1 MDLDILA
8 NDEGYKS
15 LEKNDTQGA
24 YVDALIDTKIY
35 IKFRGFRAAVVEVV
49 IREELIVSSDPVFRN
64 P

>member
-8 NDEGYKS
+8 NDAGYKS

-24 YVDALIDTKIY
+24 YADALIDTKIY
-35 IKFRGFRAAVVEVV
+35 IQFRDFRAAVVEVV